1 MTDSV
6 SHLLAADDAAV
17 TARWEGLET
26 WVRDRFGREPS
37 IETILFLIGIQ
48 SRGRGYEPELD
59 KDRKEALVMEGSYCA
74 FSAIGLYEPMGI
86 EADGSLIWER
96 QVDLPAGLSIE
107 QQEKLL
113 HLAILRYFD
122 DLFDDVPF

>member
-1 MTDSV
+1 MSDAVT
-6 SHLLAADDAAV
+6 HLLATDDAAIA
-17 TARWEGLET
+17 ARWAGLET

-48 SRGRGYEPELD
+48 SRGRGYEPALD
-59 KDRKEALVMEGSYCA
+59 KDRKEALVMEGSYCVFA
-74 FSAIGLYEPMGI
+74 AIGLYEPMGI

-96 QVDLPAGLSIE
+96 QADLPAGLSIE

-122 DLFDDVPF
+122 DLLDDVPF